1 MPVYEVTSPDVAD
14 PTKFG
19 SPTALAVRAG
29 DFLFISGTVAWDV
42 ERRPVGIG
50 DVKAQTRH
58 VIKSMQALLEKEGG
72 GLNNVVKVTFFL
84 MDIRHKAAVWEVRK
98 EMFGDARP
106 ASTLVEVTHLVDSQ
120 LLLEVEAVAYFGK

>member
-1 MPVYEVTSPDVAD
+1 VPAYEVTSPDVAD

-58 VIKSMQALLEKEGG
+58 VIKSMQALLQKEGG